1 MTVYIVYIQFLCF
14 RVPALAQSMNYSI
27 SYHDTN
33 FSSNLVE
40 GDEIIF
46 EDANFFL
53 GYSNDPWGTSAKL
66 LEEQTKMM
74 ELSAEEAEG
83 GQSAKRSKRGVLHLY
98 NMVLC
103 ATGCDPLAFKGYGCY
118 CGFLGSGY
126 TVDGIDSTHQRR
138 LEAVVECSN
147 PAINWWAGTNSATI
161 YNDAQFMIDA
171 LTVNWILLT
180 IRQWCCKMHDW
191 CYNTAHCPM
200 YLEYFVPYLW
210 KCYRRRPLCALE
222 QDRWSEWGICAQ
234 RLCECD
240 RQLAECLRRYPC
252 PRTKAVCTSSP
263 WRLLQNVF
271 ML

>member
-1 MTVYIVYIQFLCF
+1 
-14 RVPALAQSMNYSI
+14 
-27 SYHDTN
+27 
-33 FSSNLVE
+33 
-40 GDEIIF
+40 
-46 EDANFFL
+46 FL
-53 GYSNDPWGTSAKL
+53 GYSNDPWGTSSKRL
-66 LEEQTKMM
+66 
-74 ELSAEEAEG
+74 EAESQLLQAPEEEP
-83 GQSAKRSKRGVLHLY
+83 GQGSKRRKRGVLHLY

-126 TVDGIDSTHQRR
+126 TVDGIDR
-138 LEAVVECSN
+138 
-147 PAINWWAGTNSATI
+147 
-161 YNDAQFMIDA
+161 
-171 LTVNWILLT
+171 
-180 IRQWCCKMHDW
+180 CCKMHDR
-191 CYNTAHCPM
+191 CYNTARCPM

-210 KCYRRRPLCALE
+210 KCYRRRPLCAIE

>member
-1 MTVYIVYIQFLCF
+1 TRKGRNTRSVKDKRSKTQMRTPEVLAILERYTLSKSKEFQNLFTKSTPDGNIINEDSNENPVVYHEEMQLYEYLHTC
-14 RVPALAQSMNYSI
+14 
-27 SYHDTN
+27 
-33 FSSNLVE
+33 
-40 GDEIIF
+40 
-46 EDANFFL
+46 
-53 GYSNDPWGTSAKL
+53 NDPWGSSSKL
-66 LEEQTKMM
+66 LEAQTKMM
-74 ELSAEEAEG
+74 VEATEAA
-83 GQSAKRSKRGVLHLY
+83 GQYGKRSKRGVIHLY

-126 TVDGIDSTHQRR
+126 TVDGIDR
-138 LEAVVECSN
+138 
-147 PAINWWAGTNSATI
+147 
-161 YNDAQFMIDA
+161 
-171 LTVNWILLT
+171 
-180 IRQWCCKMHDW
+180 CCKMHDW
-191 CYNTAHCPM
+191 CYNTALCPM

-222 QDRWSEWGICAQ
+222 QDKWSDWGVCAQ

-252 PRTKAVCTSSP
+252 PRTKAVCTTSP